1 MKVKMLHVCIRIMDL
16 EKSVEFYR
24 NAIGLAET
32 RRKDFPEHGFT
43 LVYLSD
49 EDGKYELELTY
60 NYDQEEPYVIG
71 NGYSHIA
78 VSVEDLEGARE
89 KHIELGYE
97 VTKLSGLPGT
107 EPSFYFVTDPDGY
120 RVEMIRSKED

>member
-1 MKVKMLHVCIRIMDL
+1 MKVKMLHVCIRVMDL

-24 NAIGLAET
+24 DAIGLIET
-32 RRKDFPEHGFT
+32 RQKDFPEHGFT

-60 NYDQEEPYVIG
+60 NYDQKEPYTIG

-89 KHIELGYE
+89 KHIEMGYE

-107 EPSFYFVTDPDGY
+107 DPSFYFVTDPDGY